1 MQSLCNKRKNDT
13 LKWIK
18 YIFNV
23 CFWTV
28 VSLYLLIAVMVHI
41 PYVQQSLASGVA
53 SVISSKLNTRVE
65 IGRVDLGFLNRLVI
79 DNTTIYDQGG
89 KPMVR
94 AARLAVRID
103 LLQLVEGRIRISSA
117 QVFSTHF
124 TLYRANAA
132 SAPNFQFALDA
143 LASKDST
150 KAKTPLD
157 LSVNSFIMRHC
168 SVKYDQLDRPH
179 TPGRFNPAHLHI
191 TNIGTYIRLNALTD
205 DSLNVA
211 LNTLSAT
218 EQSGVKVDAMSLSL
232 VAGGSE
238 CRLRDLSLRL
248 PHSHIAIADI
258 TARYRRLADGKVD
271 MGSLR
276 YSALV
281 KSASITPS
289 DLSPVV
295 PQLADY
301 RNPLQLRLSA
311 SGTAKRVNVNR
322 LQITSPSGELSA
334 SADGWYEASKPHAS
348 WSVNIHD
355 LHSSLKILQ
364 PLSYV
369 GLRGSASCTTS
380 GVITTA
386 AVVNTDA
393 GSADVN
399 MTLSANRHFSGTLAA
414 SDIAL
419 GTLLNDSRL
428 GDVSASL
435 SLSGSLPKGKR
446 PTVTAEGEVSKFAY
460 NGYTYSNININGSY
474 ADNTVKGSLIID
486 DPNISLV
493 AQGEYA
499 DLGKGKQL
507 VVEAQ
512 LDHFRPSVTR
522 LTDKW
527 GDAVFSSSIT
537 ADLQAS
543 GVNDS
548 KGVVTI
554 GHFRMQSS
562 SDTCTIN
569 NLQVRGG
576 FDSHEHYL
584 VMESDFGYAM
594 LTGHFNY
601 SSLVSSVTSQIGRHI
616 PVIAPKNKDYEGDN
630 NFTLIAHLNSTKWM
644 RPLLGVPLDIRRP
657 LLLRT
662 NVSDASKS
670 MVVECEA
677 PLFIYDGATFS
688 HANVNLHSHAD
699 SLICSA
705 EVKKHQ
711 DNGDILDL
719 STHCNAADNLVDM
732 SLGWL
737 NEGKSRGCL
746 NATSSF
752 GKNSQGVT
760 YAHVVVKP
768 SDLTI
773 GDKTWLVKSS
783 DIHYTPKHIDIREFT
798 IAHDRQHIIVNGTA
812 SASKSDSLHIDLN
825 GIDVRYVLD
834 LVNFHSVDF
843 DGSASGKALIV
854 APFGDM
860 SAHADLTVRDF
871 LFERG
876 RMGVLSA
883 NVNWNK
889 QESQI
894 DIDAIANDGDDARTI
909 IKGYVSPKR
918 DYIDLGIQADST
930 HIDFM
935 HSFTESFISEID
947 GRAVGKVR
955 LAGPLSTINLTGQLV
970 VNGSAMISPLNCRYT
985 LDNDT
990 VTFVPDEIE
999 LKNAVIR
1006 DAYGNAGYVNG
1017 FIHHKHLTRLSY
1029 DLEVAA
1035 DNLLAYDI
1043 RSFGDDTFYGTVFAD
1058 GTVGIH
1064 GRSGY
1069 LRMDIDVTPRH
1080 GSTFVYNASTNDQIS
1095 NQEFIKWNDV
1105 TSLIPNFS
1113 PSLNNSSSS
1122 LIPNFS
1128 LSLNNS
1134 SSSLI
1139 PNSSSLIP
1147 NPSSLIPNSSSDMFI
1162 NFNINCTPEA
1172 TIRLL
1177 MDSRTNDYITMQGNG
1192 MLRATYYNKGAFNL
1206 FGTYTLAHGTYGI
1219 TIQNIIKKN
1228 FTFREGGTFVFGGN
1242 PYDATLNLQA
1252 IHTVNGVSLAD
1263 LNVGNSFTNNTIKV
1277 NCLMN
1282 IGGIARNPQVSFDLD
1297 MPTVSS
1303 DEKQMIRS
1311 VLNSEDELNQQ
1322 VVYLL
1327 GIGRFYPTGTNNSA
1341 SREQSETSLAMQSL
1355 LSGTISSQISSVLNT
1370 VIKNDNWNFG
1380 ANISTGDEGW
1390 NNAEYEGTVNGR
1402 LLNNRLLINGQ
1413 FGYRDNVNTANTNFI
1428 GDFDIRYLLMP
1439 NGNLA
1444 LKVYNQTNDR
1454 YFTKSSLN
1462 TQGVGIIMKKDFRSI
1477 IDLFGKKKKKDK
1489 K

>member
-1 MQSLCNKRKNDT
+1 M
-13 LKWIK
+13 KWIK

-311 SGTAKRVNVNR
+311 SGTAKRVNVDR

-369 GLRGSASCTTS
+369 RLRGSASCTTS

-662 NVSDASKS
+662 NVSDASKT

-705 EVKKHQ
+705 GVKKHQ

-719 STHCNAADNLVDM
+719 STRCNAADNLVDM

-1105 TSLIPNFS
+1105 TSLIPN
-1113 PSLNNSSSS
+1113 
-1122 LIPNFS
+1122 
-1128 LSLNNS
+1128 

-1139 PNSSSLIP
+1139 PNS
-1147 NPSSLIPNSSSDMFI
+1147 SSLIPNSSSDMFI

>member
-1 MQSLCNKRKNDT
+1 M
-13 LKWIK
+13 KWIK

-124 TLYRANAA
+124 TLYRSNAA

-562 SDTCTIN
+562 SDTCSIN

-719 STHCNAADNLVDM
+719 STRCNAADNLVDM

-871 LFERG
+871 LFESG

-990 VTFVPDEIE
+990 VTLVPDEIE

-1058 GTVGIH
+1058 GNVGIH

-1069 LRMDIDVTPRH
+1069 LRMDIDVTPRK

-1105 TSLIPNFS
+1105 TSLI
-1113 PSLNNSSSS
+1113 NNQ
-1122 LIPNFS
+1122 
-1128 LSLNNS
+1128 
-1134 SSSLI
+1134 SSLI
-1139 PNSSSLIP
+1139 PNS
-1147 NPSSLIPNSSSDMFI
+1147 SSLIPNSSSDMFI

>member
-990 VTFVPDEIE
+990 VTLVPDEIE

-1105 TSLIPNFS
+1105 TSLI
-1113 PSLNNSSSS
+1113 NNQSS
-1122 LIPNFS
+1122 LI
-1128 LSLNNS
+1128 NNQ
-1134 SSSLI
+1134 SSLI
-1139 PNSSSLIP
+1139 PNS
-1147 NPSSLIPNSSSDMFI
+1147 SSLIPNSSSDMFI

>member
-1 MQSLCNKRKNDT
+1 M
-13 LKWIK
+13 KWIK

-616 PVIAPKNKDYEGDN
+616 PVIAPRNKDYEGDN

-662 NVSDASKS
+662 NVSDASKT

-990 VTFVPDEIE
+990 VTLVPDEIE

-1105 TSLIPNFS
+1105 TSLI
-1113 PSLNNSSSS
+1113 NNQSS
-1122 LIPNFS
+1122 LI
-1128 LSLNNS
+1128 NNQ
-1134 SSSLI
+1134 SSLI

-1147 NPSSLIPNSSSDMFI
+1147 NSSSLIPNSSSDMFI

>member
-1 MQSLCNKRKNDT
+1 M
-13 LKWIK
+13 KWIK

-311 SGTAKRVNVNR
+311 SGTAKRVNVDR

-662 NVSDASKS
+662 NVSDASKT

-719 STHCNAADNLVDM
+719 STRCNAADNLVDM

-990 VTFVPDEIE
+990 VTLVPDEIE

-1122 LIPNFS
+1122 LIPNS
-1128 LSLNNS
+1128 
-1134 SSSLI
+1134 
-1139 PNSSSLIP
+1139 
-1147 NPSSLIPNSSSDMFI
+1147 SSLIPNSSSDMFI

>member
-1 MQSLCNKRKNDT
+1 M
-13 LKWIK
+13 KWIK

-364 PLSYV
+364 PLGYF

-719 STHCNAADNLVDM
+719 STRCNAADNLVDM

-834 LVNFHSVDF
+834 LVNFHPVDF

-990 VTFVPDEIE
+990 VTLVPDEIE

-1113 PSLNNSSSS
+1113 PSLNNSS
-1122 LIPNFS
+1122 
-1128 LSLNNS
+1128 
-1134 SSSLI
+1134 
-1139 PNSSSLIP
+1139 
-1147 NPSSLIPNSSSDMFI
+1147 SSLIPNSSSDMFI

>member
-94 AARLAVRID
+94 AARMAVRID

-157 LSVNSFIMRHC
+157 LSANSFIMRHC

-191 TNIGTYIRLNALTD
+191 TNIGTYIRLNTLTD

-218 EQSGVKVDAMSLSL
+218 EQSGVKVEAMSLSL

-258 TARYRRLADGKVD
+258 TAHYRRLADGKVD

-369 GLRGSASCTTS
+369 RLRGSASCTTS

-677 PLFIYDGATFS
+677 PLFIYDGATYS

-1006 DAYGNAGYVNG
+1006 DAYGNAGYING

-1029 DLEVAA
+1029 DLKVAA

-1105 TSLIPNFS
+1105 TSLIPN
-1113 PSLNNSSSS
+1113 
-1122 LIPNFS
+1122 
-1128 LSLNNS
+1128 

-1139 PNSSSLIP
+1139 PNSSSI
-1147 NPSSLIPNSSSDMFI
+1147 IPNSSSDMFI

>member
-218 EQSGVKVDAMSLSL
+218 EQSGVKVEAMSLSL

-311 SGTAKRVNVNR
+311 SGTAKRVNVDR

-364 PLSYV
+364 PLGYV
-369 GLRGSASCTTS
+369 RLRGSASCTTS

-719 STHCNAADNLVDM
+719 STRCNAADNLVDM

-834 LVNFHSVDF
+834 LVNFHPVDF

-990 VTFVPDEIE
+990 VTLVPDEIE

-1035 DNLLAYDI
+1035 DNLLAYDF
-1043 RSFGDDTFYGTVFAD
+1043 RDFGNDTFYGTVFAD

-1105 TSLIPNFS
+1105 TSLI
-1113 PSLNNSSSS
+1113 NNQ
-1122 LIPNFS
+1122 
-1128 LSLNNS
+1128 
-1134 SSSLI
+1134 SSLI
-1139 PNSSSLIP
+1139 PNS
-1147 NPSSLIPNSSSDMFI
+1147 SSLIPNSSSDMFI

>member
-369 GLRGSASCTTS
+369 RLRGSASCTTS

-688 HANVNLHSHAD
+688 HAHVNLHSHAD

-990 VTFVPDEIE
+990 VTLVPDEIE

-1006 DAYGNAGYVNG
+1006 DAYGNASYVNG

-1043 RSFGDDTFYGTVFAD
+1043 RSFGNDTFYGTVFAD

-1105 TSLIPNFS
+1105 TSLI
-1113 PSLNNSSSS
+1113 NNQSS
-1122 LIPNFS
+1122 LIGFPSGRRTSF
-1128 LSLNNS
+1128 
-1134 SSSLI
+1134 
-1139 PNSSSLIP
+1139 PNS
-1147 NPSSLIPNSSSDMFI
+1147 SSLIPNSSSDMFI

>member
-311 SGTAKRVNVNR
+311 SGTAKRVNVDR

-364 PLSYV
+364 PLGYV

-719 STHCNAADNLVDM
+719 STRCNAADNLVDM

-834 LVNFHSVDF
+834 LVNFHPVDF

-990 VTFVPDEIE
+990 VTLVPDEIE

-1122 LIPNFS
+1122 LIPN
-1128 LSLNNS
+1128 

-1147 NPSSLIPNSSSDMFI
+1147 NSSSLIPNSSSDMFI

>member
-103 LLQLVEGRIRISSA
+103 PLQLVEGRIRISSA

-218 EQSGVKVDAMSLSL
+218 EQSGVKVDAMSFSL

-369 GLRGSASCTTS
+369 RLRGSASCTTS

-1380 ANISTGDEGW
+1380 ANISTGNEGW

>member
-1 MQSLCNKRKNDT
+1 M
-13 LKWIK
+13 KWIK

-191 TNIGTYIRLNALTD
+191 TNIGTYIRLYALTD

-364 PLSYV
+364 PLGYV
-369 GLRGSASCTTS
+369 RLRGSASCTTS

-677 PLFIYDGATFS
+677 PLFIYDGATYS

-1035 DNLLAYDI
+1035 DNLLAYDF
-1043 RSFGDDTFYGTVFAD
+1043 RDFGNDTFYGTVFAD

-1122 LIPNFS
+1122 LIPNS
-1128 LSLNNS
+1128 
-1134 SSSLI
+1134 
-1139 PNSSSLIP
+1139 
-1147 NPSSLIPNSSSDMFI
+1147 SSLIPNSSSDMFI

-1177 MDSRTNDYITMQGNG
+1177 MDSRTNDYITMQGSG

-1390 NNAEYEGTVNGR
+1390 NNAEYEGTINGR

>member
-1 MQSLCNKRKNDT
+1 M
-13 LKWIK
+13 KWIK

-705 EVKKHQ
+705 GVKKHQ

-719 STHCNAADNLVDM
+719 STRCNAADNLVDM

-1122 LIPNFS
+1122 LIPNS
-1128 LSLNNS
+1128 
-1134 SSSLI
+1134 
-1139 PNSSSLIP
+1139 
-1147 NPSSLIPNSSSDMFI
+1147 SSLIPNSSSDMFI

>member
-1 MQSLCNKRKNDT
+1 M
-13 LKWIK
+13 KWIK

-103 LLQLVEGRIRISSA
+103 PLQLVEGRIRISSA

-364 PLSYV
+364 PLGYV

-419 GTLLNDSRL
+419 GTLLHDSRL

-562 SDTCTIN
+562 SDTCSIN

-719 STHCNAADNLVDM
+719 STRCNAADNLVDM

-834 LVNFHSVDF
+834 LVNFHPVDF

-990 VTFVPDEIE
+990 VTLVPDEIE

-1058 GTVGIH
+1058 GNVGIH

-1069 LRMDIDVTPRH
+1069 LRMDIDVTPRK

-1105 TSLIPNFS
+1105 TSLINNQSSLIPNFS
-1113 PSLNNSSSS
+1113 PSLNNSS
-1122 LIPNFS
+1122 
-1128 LSLNNS
+1128 
-1134 SSSLI
+1134 
-1139 PNSSSLIP
+1139 
-1147 NPSSLIPNSSSDMFI
+1147 SSLIPNSSSDMFI

-1242 PYDATLNLQA
+1242 PYDATLDLQA

>member
-1 MQSLCNKRKNDT
+1 M
-13 LKWIK
+13 KWIK

-311 SGTAKRVNVNR
+311 SGTAKRVNVDR

-662 NVSDASKS
+662 NVSDASKT

-719 STHCNAADNLVDM
+719 STRCNAADNLVDM

-834 LVNFHSVDF
+834 LVNFHPVDF

-990 VTFVPDEIE
+990 VTLVPDEIE

-1105 TSLIPNFS
+1105 TSLIPN
-1113 PSLNNSSSS
+1113 
-1122 LIPNFS
+1122 
-1128 LSLNNS
+1128 

-1139 PNSSSLIP
+1139 PNS
-1147 NPSSLIPNSSSDMFI
+1147 SSLIPNSSSDMFI

>member
-1 MQSLCNKRKNDT
+1 M
-13 LKWIK
+13 KWIK

-311 SGTAKRVNVNR
+311 SGTAKRVNVDR

-369 GLRGSASCTTS
+369 RLRGSASCTTS

-719 STHCNAADNLVDM
+719 STRCNAADNLVDM

-834 LVNFHSVDF
+834 LVNFHPVDF

-990 VTFVPDEIE
+990 VTLVPDEIE

-1113 PSLNNSSSS
+1113 PSLNNSS
-1122 LIPNFS
+1122 
-1128 LSLNNS
+1128 
-1134 SSSLI
+1134 
-1139 PNSSSLIP
+1139 
-1147 NPSSLIPNSSSDMFI
+1147 SSLIPNSSSDMFI

>member
-1 MQSLCNKRKNDT
+1 M
-13 LKWIK
+13 KWIK

-311 SGTAKRVNVNR
+311 SGTAKRVNVDR

-334 SADGWYEASKPHAS
+334 SAAGWYEASKPHAS

-662 NVSDASKS
+662 NVSDASKT

-677 PLFIYDGATFS
+677 PLFSYDGATFS

-719 STHCNAADNLVDM
+719 STRCNAADNLVDM

-990 VTFVPDEIE
+990 VTLVPDEIE

-1105 TSLIPNFS
+1105 TSLIPH
-1113 PSLNNSSSS
+1113 
-1122 LIPNFS
+1122 
-1128 LSLNNS
+1128 

-1139 PNSSSLIP
+1139 PNS
-1147 NPSSLIPNSSSDMFI
+1147 SSLIPNSSSDMFI

>member
-28 VSLYLLIAVMVHI
+28 VSLYLLIAVTVHI

-311 SGTAKRVNVNR
+311 SGTAKRVNVDR

-369 GLRGSASCTTS
+369 RLRGSASCTTS

-871 LFERG
+871 LFESG

-990 VTFVPDEIE
+990 VTLVPDEIE

-1105 TSLIPNFS
+1105 TSII
-1113 PSLNNSSSS
+1113 NNQSS
-1122 LIPNFS
+1122 LI
-1128 LSLNNS
+1128 NNQ
-1134 SSSLI
+1134 
-1139 PNSSSLIP
+1139 
-1147 NPSSLIPNSSSDMFI
+1147 SSLIPNSSSDMFI

>member
-894 DIDAIANDGDDARTI
+894 DIDAIANDGADARTI

-990 VTFVPDEIE
+990 VTLVPDEIE

-1113 PSLNNSSSS
+1113 PSLNNSS
-1122 LIPNFS
+1122 
-1128 LSLNNS
+1128 
-1134 SSSLI
+1134 
-1139 PNSSSLIP
+1139 
-1147 NPSSLIPNSSSDMFI
+1147 SSLIPNSSSDMFI

>member
-94 AARLAVRID
+94 AARMAVRID

-322 LQITSPSGELSA
+322 LQIISPSGELSA

-719 STHCNAADNLVDM
+719 STRCNAADNLVDM

-871 LFERG
+871 LFESG

-1105 TSLIPNFS
+1105 TSLIPN
-1113 PSLNNSSSS
+1113 
-1122 LIPNFS
+1122 
-1128 LSLNNS
+1128 

-1139 PNSSSLIP
+1139 PNS
-1147 NPSSLIPNSSSDMFI
+1147 SSLIPNSSSDMFI

>member
-1 MQSLCNKRKNDT
+1 M
-13 LKWIK
+13 KWIK

-364 PLSYV
+364 PLGYV

-662 NVSDASKS
+662 NVSDASKT

-719 STHCNAADNLVDM
+719 STRCNAADNLVDM

-834 LVNFHSVDF
+834 LVNFHPVDF

-990 VTFVPDEIE
+990 VTLVPDEIE

-1105 TSLIPNFS
+1105 TSLIPN
-1113 PSLNNSSSS
+1113 
-1122 LIPNFS
+1122 
-1128 LSLNNS
+1128 

-1139 PNSSSLIP
+1139 PNS
-1147 NPSSLIPNSSSDMFI
+1147 SSLIPNSSSDMFI

>member
-1 MQSLCNKRKNDT
+1 M
-13 LKWIK
+13 KWIK

-399 MTLSANRHFSGTLAA
+399 MTLSANRHFIGTLAA

-493 AQGEYA
+493 AQGQYA

-677 PLFIYDGATFS
+677 PLFIYDGATYS

-719 STHCNAADNLVDM
+719 STRCNAADNLVDM

-834 LVNFHSVDF
+834 LVNFHPVDF

-990 VTFVPDEIE
+990 VTLVPDEIE

-1035 DNLLAYDI
+1035 DNLLAYDF
-1043 RSFGDDTFYGTVFAD
+1043 RDFGNDTFYGTVFAD

-1105 TSLIPNFS
+1105 TSLI
-1113 PSLNNSSSS
+1113 NNQSS
-1122 LIPNFS
+1122 LI
-1128 LSLNNS
+1128 NNQ
-1134 SSSLI
+1134 SSLI
-1139 PNSSSLIP
+1139 PNS
-1147 NPSSLIPNSSSDMFI
+1147 SSLIPNSSSDMFI

>member
-1 MQSLCNKRKNDT
+1 M
-13 LKWIK
+13 KWIK

-662 NVSDASKS
+662 NVSDASKT

-719 STHCNAADNLVDM
+719 STRCNAADNLVDM

-834 LVNFHSVDF
+834 LVNFHPVDF

-990 VTFVPDEIE
+990 VTLVPDEIE

-1105 TSLIPNFS
+1105 TSLIPN
-1113 PSLNNSSSS
+1113 
-1122 LIPNFS
+1122 
-1128 LSLNNS
+1128 

-1139 PNSSSLIP
+1139 PNS
-1147 NPSSLIPNSSSDMFI
+1147 SSLIPNSSSDMFI

>member
-1 MQSLCNKRKNDT
+1 M
-13 LKWIK
+13 KWIK

-364 PLSYV
+364 PLGYV
-369 GLRGSASCTTS
+369 RLRGSASCTTS

-834 LVNFHSVDF
+834 LVNFHPVDF

-990 VTFVPDEIE
+990 VTLVPDEIE

-1122 LIPNFS
+1122 LIPN
-1128 LSLNNS
+1128 

-1139 PNSSSLIP
+1139 PNS
-1147 NPSSLIPNSSSDMFI
+1147 SSLIPNSSSDMFI

>member
-1 MQSLCNKRKNDT
+1 M
-13 LKWIK
+13 KWIK

-311 SGTAKRVNVNR
+311 SGTAKRVNVDR

-1122 LIPNFS
+1122 LIPNS
-1128 LSLNNS
+1128 
-1134 SSSLI
+1134 
-1139 PNSSSLIP
+1139 
-1147 NPSSLIPNSSSDMFI
+1147 SSLIPNSSSDMFI

>member
-662 NVSDASKS
+662 NVSDASKT

-812 SASKSDSLHIDLN
+812 SASKSDSLNIDLN

-990 VTFVPDEIE
+990 VTLVPDEIE

-1122 LIPNFS
+1122 LIPNS
-1128 LSLNNS
+1128 
-1134 SSSLI
+1134 
-1139 PNSSSLIP
+1139 
-1147 NPSSLIPNSSSDMFI
+1147 SSLIPNSSSDMFI

>member
-1 MQSLCNKRKNDT
+1 M
-13 LKWIK
+13 KWIK

-719 STHCNAADNLVDM
+719 STRCNAADNLVDM

-834 LVNFHSVDF
+834 LVNFHPVDF

-990 VTFVPDEIE
+990 VTLVPDEIE

-1035 DNLLAYDI
+1035 DNLLAYDF
-1043 RSFGDDTFYGTVFAD
+1043 RGFGNDTFYGTVFAD

-1105 TSLIPNFS
+1105 TSLIPNS
-1113 PSLNNSSSS
+1113 
-1122 LIPNFS
+1122 
-1128 LSLNNS
+1128 
-1134 SSSLI
+1134 
-1139 PNSSSLIP
+1139 
-1147 NPSSLIPNSSSDMFI
+1147 SSLIPNSSSDMFI

>member
-218 EQSGVKVDAMSLSL
+218 EQSGVKVEAMSLSL

-364 PLSYV
+364 PLGYV

-380 GVITTA
+380 GVIATA

-446 PTVTAEGEVSKFAY
+446 PSVTAEGEVSKFAY

-562 SDTCTIN
+562 SDTCSIN

-616 PVIAPKNKDYEGDN
+616 PVIAPRNKDYEGDN

-662 NVSDASKS
+662 NVSDASKT

-871 LFERG
+871 LFESG

-990 VTFVPDEIE
+990 VTLVPDEIE

-1122 LIPNFS
+1122 LIPN
-1128 LSLNNS
+1128 

-1139 PNSSSLIP
+1139 PNS
-1147 NPSSLIPNSSSDMFI
+1147 SSLIPNSSSDMFI

>member
-1 MQSLCNKRKNDT
+1 M
-13 LKWIK
+13 KWIK

-191 TNIGTYIRLNALTD
+191 TNIGTYIRLYALTD

-364 PLSYV
+364 PLGYV
-369 GLRGSASCTTS
+369 RLRGSASCTTS

-677 PLFIYDGATFS
+677 PLFIYDGATYS

-1035 DNLLAYDI
+1035 DNLLAYDF
-1043 RSFGDDTFYGTVFAD
+1043 RDFGNDTFYGTVFAD

-1122 LIPNFS
+1122 LIPNS
-1128 LSLNNS
+1128 
-1134 SSSLI
+1134 
-1139 PNSSSLIP
+1139 
-1147 NPSSLIPNSSSDMFI
+1147 SSLIPNSSSDMFI

-1177 MDSRTNDYITMQGNG
+1177 MDSRTNDYITMQGSG

>member
-1 MQSLCNKRKNDT
+1 M
-13 LKWIK
+13 KWIK

-719 STHCNAADNLVDM
+719 STRCNAADNLVDM

-834 LVNFHSVDF
+834 LVNFHAVDF

-990 VTFVPDEIE
+990 VTLVPDEIE

-1043 RSFGDDTFYGTVFAD
+1043 RSFGNDTFYGTVFAD

-1122 LIPNFS
+1122 LIPNS
-1128 LSLNNS
+1128 
-1134 SSSLI
+1134 
-1139 PNSSSLIP
+1139 
-1147 NPSSLIPNSSSDMFI
+1147 SSLIPNSSSDMFI

>member
-1 MQSLCNKRKNDT
+1 M
-13 LKWIK
+13 KWIK

-662 NVSDASKS
+662 NVSDASKT

-719 STHCNAADNLVDM
+719 STRCNAADNLVDM

-990 VTFVPDEIE
+990 VTLVPDEIE

-1035 DNLLAYDI
+1035 DNLLAYDF
-1043 RSFGDDTFYGTVFAD
+1043 RDFGNDTFYGTVFAD

-1105 TSLIPNFS
+1105 TSLIPN
-1113 PSLNNSSSS
+1113 SSS
-1122 LIPNFS
+1122 LIPNF
-1128 LSLNNS
+1128 
-1134 SSSLI
+1134 
-1139 PNSSSLIP
+1139 
-1147 NPSSLIPNSSSDMFI
+1147 SSLIPNSSSDMFI

>member
-1 MQSLCNKRKNDT
+1 M
-13 LKWIK
+13 KWIK

-662 NVSDASKS
+662 NVSDASKT

-990 VTFVPDEIE
+990 VTLVPDEIE

-1058 GTVGIH
+1058 GNVGIH

-1069 LRMDIDVTPRH
+1069 LRMDIDVTPRK

-1122 LIPNFS
+1122 LIPNS
-1128 LSLNNS
+1128 
-1134 SSSLI
+1134 
-1139 PNSSSLIP
+1139 
-1147 NPSSLIPNSSSDMFI
+1147 SSLIPNSSSDMFI

>member
-132 SAPNFQFALDA
+132 SAPSFQFALDA

-311 SGTAKRVNVNR
+311 SGTAKRVNVDR

-527 GDAVFSSSIT
+527 GDAVFSSTVT

-719 STHCNAADNLVDM
+719 STRCNAADNLVDM

-871 LFERG
+871 LFESG

-1122 LIPNFS
+1122 LIPN
-1128 LSLNNS
+1128 

-1139 PNSSSLIP
+1139 PNS
-1147 NPSSLIPNSSSDMFI
+1147 SSLIPNSSSDMFI

>member
-1 MQSLCNKRKNDT
+1 M
-13 LKWIK
+13 KWIK

-41 PYVQQSLASGVA
+41 PYVQRSLASGVA

-103 LLQLVEGRIRISSA
+103 PLQLVEGRIRISSA

-369 GLRGSASCTTS
+369 RLRGSASCTTS

-662 NVSDASKS
+662 NVSDASKT

-871 LFERG
+871 LFESG

-1105 TSLIPNFS
+1105 TSLIPH
-1113 PSLNNSSSS
+1113 SSS
-1122 LIPNFS
+1122 LIPH
-1128 LSLNNS
+1128 

-1147 NPSSLIPNSSSDMFI
+1147 NSSSLIPNSSSDMFI

>member
-1 MQSLCNKRKNDT
+1 M
-13 LKWIK
+13 KWIK

-662 NVSDASKS
+662 NVSDASKT

-719 STHCNAADNLVDM
+719 STRCNAADNLVDM

-834 LVNFHSVDF
+834 LVNFHPVDF

-1122 LIPNFS
+1122 LIPNS
-1128 LSLNNS
+1128 
-1134 SSSLI
+1134 
-1139 PNSSSLIP
+1139 
-1147 NPSSLIPNSSSDMFI
+1147 SSLIPNSSSDMFI

-1242 PYDATLNLQA
+1242 PYDATLDLQA

>member
-1 MQSLCNKRKNDT
+1 M
-13 LKWIK
+13 I
-18 YIFNV
+18 
-23 CFWTV
+23 WTV
-28 VSLYLLIAVMVHI
+28 VSLYLLIAVMLHI
-41 PYVQQSLASGVA
+41 PYIQGSVASAVA
-53 SVISSKLNTRVE
+53 SVLASTLNTRVE

-89 KPMVR
+89 KPMVS

-103 LLQLVEGRIRISSA
+103 PWQLLDGRVRISSA

-124 TLYRANAA
+124 RLYRKNAKT
-132 SAPNFQFALDA
+132 APNFQFALDA

-157 LSVNSFIMRHC
+157 ISVNSFIMRHC
-168 SVKYDQLDRPH
+168 SVQYDQLDRPR
-179 TPGRFNPAHLHI
+179 TPGLIDPNHLHI
-191 TNIGTYIRLNALTD
+191 TNIGTYIRLHTLTD
-205 DSLNVA
+205 DSLNVE
-211 LNTLSAT
+211 LNGLTAC
-218 EQSGVKVDAMSLSL
+218 EQSGLKIDDMSLAL
-232 VAGGSE
+232 VAGPTE
-238 CRLRDLSLRL
+238 CRLTDFSLRL
-248 PHSHIAIADI
+248 PHSNIGIDNI
-258 TARYRRLADGKVD
+258 TAHYRRDANGKVD
-271 MGSLR
+271 LSTLKYAAR
-276 YSALV
+276 LKPSD
-281 KSASITPS
+281 ITLA
-289 DLSPVV
+289 DLSPVE
-295 PQLADY
+295 PRLKEY
-301 RNPLQLRLSA
+301 TNPFRLHLSIDGNRHRINVGSLR
-311 SGTAKRVNVNR
+311 
-322 LQITSPSGELSA
+322 ITSTSGELSA
-334 SADGWYEASKPHAS
+334 IANGWYEASKPHAS
-348 WSVNIHD
+348 WHINID
-355 LHSSLKILQ
+355 DMRASLKILE
-364 PLSYV
+364 PFGGINLH
-369 GLRGSASCTTS
+369 GKADCTTS

-386 AVVNTDA
+386 AIVHTDA
-393 GSADVN
+393 GSADIN
-399 MTLSANRHFSGTLAA
+399 MTLDAKRQFRGRVAA

-419 GTLLNDSRL
+419 GKLLSDSRL
-428 GDVSASL
+428 GDISTNIH
-435 SLSGSLPKGKR
+435 LSGTLPKGKK
-446 PTVTAEGEVSKFAY
+446 PTVTAKGVVSKFAY
-460 NGYTYSNININGSY
+460 NGYTYSNINVNGSY
-474 ADNTVKGSLIID
+474 VNNSVKGNLSID
-486 DPNISLV
+486 DPNVTLN
-493 AQGEYA
+493 AEGEFA

-512 LDHFRPSVTR
+512 VDNFSPSVTR

-527 GDAVFSSSIT
+527 GDAVFTSHIT

-548 KGVVTI
+548 KGVLTLS
-554 GHFRMQSS
+554 GFRMQSS
-562 SDTCTIN
+562 TDSCTIN
-569 NLQVRGG
+569 NLQVRTG
-576 FDSHEHYL
+576 FDSNDHYL

-594 LTGHFNY
+594 LTGNFNY
-601 SSLVSSVTSQIGRHI
+601 SSLLPSVTSQIGRHI
-616 PVIAPKNKDYEGDN
+616 PVIASNGKQTEGDN

-644 RPLLGVPLDIRRP
+644 RPLLGIPLDIHRP
-657 LLLRT
+657 LLLRSS
-662 NVSDASKS
+662 VADANKS

-677 PLFIYDGATFS
+677 PLFDYDGTTFS
-688 HANVNLHSHAD
+688 NVNINVHSYAD
-699 SLICSA
+699 SLICHA
-705 EVKKHQ
+705 GVKKHQ
-711 DNGDILDL
+711 ANGDILDL

-732 SLGWL
+732 SLNWI
-737 NEGKSRGCL
+737 NDGKTQGCL

-768 SDLTI
+768 SDITI
-773 GDKTWLVKSS
+773 GNKTWLVKSS
-783 DIHYTPKHIDIREFT
+783 DIHYTPKHIDINEFT

-812 SASKSDSLHIDLN
+812 SANKSDSLHIDLN

-843 DGSASGKALIV
+843 DGQASGKALVV

-860 SAHADLTVRDF
+860 SAHADLTVDNF
-871 LFERG
+871 LFEHG

-883 NVNWNK
+883 NVDWNK
-889 QESQI
+889 DESQI

-909 IKGYVSPKR
+909 INGYVSPKR
-918 DYIDLGIQADST
+918 NYIDLGIEADST

-935 HSFTESFISEID
+935 HSFTKSFISEID

-970 VNGSAMISPLNCRYT
+970 VNGSAMIRPLNCRYT

-990 VTFVPDEIE
+990 ITLVPDEIE

-1006 DAYGNAGYVNG
+1006 DAYGNPGYVNG

-1029 DLEVAA
+1029 DLEINAN
-1035 DNLLAYDI
+1035 NLLAYDF
-1043 RSFGDDTFYGTVFAD
+1043 RDFGNDTFYGTVYAD
-1058 GTVGIH
+1058 GTVDIH

-1069 LRMDIDVTPRH
+1069 LLMDIDVTPRK

-1105 TSLIPNFS
+1105 TSLIPH
-1113 PSLNNSSSS
+1113 
-1122 LIPNFS
+1122 
-1128 LSLNNS
+1128 

-1147 NPSSLIPNSSSDMFI
+1147 NHQEDYATDMFI
-1162 NFNINCTPEA
+1162 NFNINCTPDA

-1177 MDSRTNDYITMQGNG
+1177 MDSRTNDYITMYGNG
-1192 MLRATYYNKGAFNL
+1192 MLRATYYNKGTFDL
-1206 FGTYTLAHGTYGI
+1206 FGTYTLDHGTYGI

-1252 IHTVNGVSLAD
+1252 IYTVNGVSLSD
-1263 LNVGNSFTNNTIKV
+1263 LNVGNSFTSNTVKV

-1297 MPTVSS
+1297 MPTVST

-1327 GIGRFYPTGTNNSA
+1327 GIGRFYPTGSNNST
-1341 SREQSETSLAMQSL
+1341 SREQSDTSLAMQSL

-1390 NNAEYEGTVNGR
+1390 NNAEYEGTINGR

-1428 GDFDIRYLLMP
+1428 GDFDIRYLLLP

-1444 LKVYNQTNDR
+1444 VKVYNQTNDR

-1462 TQGVGIIMKKDFRSI
+1462 TQGVGLIMKKDFRNI
-1477 IDLFGKKKKKDK
+1477 LDLFGTKKKMNNKYIMVK
-1489 K
+1489 

>member
-1 MQSLCNKRKNDT
+1 M
-13 LKWIK
+13 KWIK

-311 SGTAKRVNVNR
+311 SGTAKRVNVDR

-369 GLRGSASCTTS
+369 RLRGSASCTTS

-990 VTFVPDEIE
+990 VTLVPDEIE

-1105 TSLIPNFS
+1105 TSLIGF
-1113 PSLNNSSSS
+1113 PSGRRTS
-1122 LIPNFS
+1122 F
-1128 LSLNNS
+1128 
-1134 SSSLI
+1134 

-1147 NPSSLIPNSSSDMFI
+1147 NSSSLIPNSSSDMFI

-1370 VIKNDNWNFG
+1370 VIKNDNWNCG

>member
-1 MQSLCNKRKNDT
+1 M
-13 LKWIK
+13 KWIK

-218 EQSGVKVDAMSLSL
+218 EQSGVKVEAMSLSL

-364 PLSYV
+364 PLGYV

-380 GVITTA
+380 GVIATA

-446 PTVTAEGEVSKFAY
+446 PSVTAEGEVSKFAY

-562 SDTCTIN
+562 SDTCSIN

-616 PVIAPKNKDYEGDN
+616 PVIAPRNKDYEGDN

-662 NVSDASKS
+662 NVSDASKT

-871 LFERG
+871 LFESG

-990 VTFVPDEIE
+990 VTLVPDEIE

-1122 LIPNFS
+1122 LIPN
-1128 LSLNNS
+1128 

-1139 PNSSSLIP
+1139 PNS
-1147 NPSSLIPNSSSDMFI
+1147 SSLIPNSSSDMFI

>member
-662 NVSDASKS
+662 NVSDASKT

-719 STHCNAADNLVDM
+719 STRCNAADNLVDM

-990 VTFVPDEIE
+990 VTLVPDEIE

-1105 TSLIPNFS
+1105 TSLIPNSSSLIPNFS
-1113 PSLNNSSSS
+1113 PSLNNSS
-1122 LIPNFS
+1122 
-1128 LSLNNS
+1128 
-1134 SSSLI
+1134 
-1139 PNSSSLIP
+1139 
-1147 NPSSLIPNSSSDMFI
+1147 SSLIPNSSSDMFI